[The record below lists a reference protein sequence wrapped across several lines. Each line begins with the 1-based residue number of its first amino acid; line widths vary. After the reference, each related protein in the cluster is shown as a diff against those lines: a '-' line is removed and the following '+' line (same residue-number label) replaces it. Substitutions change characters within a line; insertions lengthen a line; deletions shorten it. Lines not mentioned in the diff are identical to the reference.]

1 MPCISDAGPRVPH
14 MCLFPQRKSVHYTGS
29 EIMFLS
35 RDDIQA
41 AGMGIYR
48 ITIKGFKAD
57 KEYALT
63 IEYTSTERR
72 PSPEEQQVLENI
84 YSTCCY
90 AGVCLDLAPYVEAS
104 GYGAVE
110 NFCHAPYQSCD
121 KDGHILALRL
131 PGQELDCM
139 LPESVGDLAYLQ
151 RLDLEDNYIQGDV
164 GSVFST
170 LEDVPLHSLHMG
182 LNYLSGKL
190 PCLPTEADVPLSGLA
205 YIDFTANHINQE
217 IEACFFTPA
226 LEIVNLRGN
235 FLTGLFPKSLPSST
249 KMLHLDLSWQDE
261 EDHLTGELPDFT
273 VWPNLEHLN
282 VARNRINGSFPV
294 LPDSLVVLRLHEN
307 RIDGEMPSSLGQFPR
322 LMMLDVANNRLS
334 GPLPETLPDTL
345 VSLKMTENQFTGPI
359 HGMEWFGH
367 YEGPRAL
374 QELRL
379 GGNRLTGLIP
389 PELGQLGELLV
400 LDLRNNLLEGS
411 MEIFV
416 EGIDDGNKLVNLN
429 LAGNGITGTI
439 PEGISKLHSFQD
451 DYEPPPFWEGQKA
464 AVFDISNNKLQG
476 QIPAALLKA
485 AAEEDRELKFEISGN
500 SLECPQEYLGIF
512 GGHESELE
520 AAGGLR
526 GTTCID
532 RSGNMVLLSEDQ
544 EKRRPGNLVWD
555 DALEEWVPD
564 LDSVPDPDSW
574 DYTDDD
580 YADDENEEET
590 DEEEDAD
597 DDDEGD
603 EDEDEDDDENEN
615 ENDEEEED
623 DGDDGDEDDEEEE
636 DDDDDE
642 DDGDEDGEDGEES
655 DDEEEEE
662 DDDDGDEDD
671 EEKEE
676 DDEDDDENDDEND
689 DDEGEDDEDEDDG
702 DEDDDEEE
710 DDNDEDDDEEDE
722 EDDDE
727 EDDDDSDDED
737 DDGEDNEENDDE
749 EEEEE
754 KGEEGNTD
762 DGEKEGADDEE
773 KEGGDDVEEK
783 AAADDVNA
791 EDVDAVDV
799 KEEVVNDDGEGTGE
813 RENLTDEVLEG
824 LSPTEDVLLSGR
836 GGIDGV
842 TDDLDPSSGSQK
854 EGTRSVPFILIVVIA
869 VGCVAGIAAV
879 VGAAVA
885 GVYWHRRKTGQ
896 AYRDYDENGLAMT
909 VQEPHDGPMDSSDP
923 PPQW

>member
-1 MPCISDAGPRVPH
+1 MRGKTSAILPAAIAALLLVLLGTPCHTWVPPEPEDLDGIPLLQVQQGAYTPPFELLQGESHDHHINITFDEGESFDVNLVLDVISGDADLHVLGPIADSDGVPA
-14 MCLFPQRKSVHYTGS
+14 MNEPPVDVSTVLLALDPSVCVCANSTCPKSLTLVPVCLFPQRKSVHYTGS
-29 EIMFLS
+29 EIVFLS

-57 KEYALT
+57 NEYALT

-84 YSTCCY
+84 YRTCCY
-90 AGVCLDLAPYVEAS
+90 ADACLDLAPYVEAS

-139 LPESVGDLAYLQ
+139 LPESVGNLTYLQ
-151 RLDLEDNYIQGDV
+151 RLDLEDNYIYGEV
-164 GSVFST
+164 GSLFST

-182 LNYLSGKL
+182 LNYLKGKL

-205 YIDFTANHINQE
+205 YIDLGANGIGNE

-249 KMLHLDLSWQDE
+249 KMLHLDLSWQHE

-345 VSLKMTENQFTGPI
+345 VSLEMTENQFTGPI
-359 HGMEWFGH
+359 PGMEWFGH
-367 YEGPRAL
+367 YEGPRGL

-389 PELGQLGELLV
+389 PELGLLGELWV

-544 EKRRPGNLVWD
+544 AKQRPGNLIWD
-555 DALEEWVPD
+555 DQWQEWF
-564 LDSVPDPDSW
+564 PDPDYESGGY
-574 DYTDDD
+574 DYTDYD
-580 YADDENEEET
+580 YSEEEFT
-590 DEEEDAD
+590 DTNDWFLLGTGPYTPPFELLQ
-597 DDDEGD
+597 GD
-603 EDEDEDDDENEN
+603 THDHHINITF
-615 ENDEEEED
+615 
-623 DGDDGDEDDEEEE
+623 
-636 DDDDDE
+636 
-642 DDGDEDGEDGEES
+642 
-655 DDEEEEE
+655 
-662 DDDDGDEDD
+662 
-671 EEKEE
+671 
-676 DDEDDDENDDEND
+676 
-689 DDEGEDDEDEDDG
+689 DEGESFDVNLILDVISG
-702 DEDDDEEE
+702 DADLHVLGPIA
-710 DDNDEDDDEEDE
+710 
-722 EDDDE
+722 
-727 EDDDDSDDED
+727 DSD
-737 DDGEDNEENDDE
+737 
-749 EEEEE
+749 
-754 KGEEGNTD
+754 GN
-762 DGEKEGADDEE
+762 
-773 KEGGDDVEEK
+773 
-783 AAADDVNA
+783 
-791 EDVDAVDV
+791 
-799 KEEVVNDDGEGTGE
+799 
-813 RENLTDEVLEG
+813 
-824 LSPTEDVLLSGR
+824 LLSSF
-836 GGIDGV
+836 
-842 TDDLDPSSGSQK
+842 P
-854 EGTRSVPFILIVVIA
+854 E
-869 VGCVAGIAAV
+869 
-879 VGAAVA
+879 
-885 GVYWHRRKTGQ
+885 
-896 AYRDYDENGLAMT
+896 
-909 VQEPHDGPMDSSDP
+909 MDVSATQD
-923 PPQW
+923 